1 MWGSDVEDPP
11 LVTRF
16 ESSAI
21 TFARYHPDRKVLDIA
36 YKGGDL
42 YSYFGVP
49 LSVYRE
55 LGSAPSAGEY
65 VNREI
70 KPNYRYEIEAR
81 RRRFRPD

>member
-1 MWGSDVEDPP
+1 MNEAP

-21 TFARYHPDRKVLDIA
+21 TFARYHPDRRTLDIA

-42 YSYFGVP
+42 YSYFDVP
-49 LSVYRE
+49 ISIYCALRT
-55 LGSAPSAGEY
+55 APSAGEY

-70 KPNYRYEIEAR
+70 KPHYRFEIEQG
-81 RRRFRPD
+81 RRRFRPG

>member
-1 MWGSDVEDPP
+1 MAGA

-21 TFARYHPDRKVLDIA
+21 ERARYDPESATLDLW
-36 YKGGDL
+36 YRGGDR
-42 YSYFGVP
+42 YSYFQVP
-49 LSVYRE
+49 SDIYAALRD
-55 LGSAPSAGEY
+55 APSAGEY

-70 KPNYRYEIEAR
+70 KPRFRFEIDA